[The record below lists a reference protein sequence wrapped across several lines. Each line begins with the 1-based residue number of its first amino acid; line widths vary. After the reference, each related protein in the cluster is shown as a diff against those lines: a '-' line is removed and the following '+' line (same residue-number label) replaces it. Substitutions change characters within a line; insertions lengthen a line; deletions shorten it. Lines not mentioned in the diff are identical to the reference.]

1 MSRKKL
7 VDDLK
12 QNPARFYRSPADV
25 IRDRRFN
32 DEERLA
38 ILEAWDTDAPEAVRT
53 QIAEAR
59 KQIEDRLLLSP
70 VKSP

>member
-38 ILEAWDTDAPEAVRT
+38 ILEAWEIDAPKAVRA

-59 KQIEDRLLLSP
+59 KQVEDRLLLSP
-70 VKSP
+70 AKSP